1 MKKAFTM
8 IELLVVM
15 VVGAILSAV
24 AVSKIHTSELI
35 DAARSIANDI
45 RYTKILALGDD
56 AYDGT
61 NGYHNKY
68 YRFTIASNKIYKISK
83 TEYNTKGS
91 TPVLAEYAE
100 DFLNPD
106 KRICDFE
113 NNENCATRTAI
124 LKIKKYNITFTP
136 TTPTTTPASGLTPTD
151 TIIFNELGEPLN
163 FNQNPSGFKI
173 EISKGSDIACIYVE
187 KYSGFVH
194 IDKAACK

>member
-61 NGYHNKY
+61 NSYHNKY
-68 YRFTIASNKIYKISK
+68 YRFTILPNENYAINTIELEKDKLK
-83 TEYNTKGS
+83 TYPIT
-91 TPVLAEYAE
+91 VYAE
-100 DFLNPD
+100 DFLKPD

-113 NNENCATRTAI
+113 KDEACATRTAI
-124 LKIKKYNITFTP
+124 HTIKGYNIKFTS
-136 TTPTTTPASGLTPTD
+136 TTPSIPKSPNSITD

-187 KYSGFVH
+187 QYSGFVH

>member
-35 DAARSIANDI
+35 DTARSIANDI
-45 RYTKILALGDD
+45 RYTQILALGDD

-61 NGYHNKY
+61 NKYHDKY

-83 TEYNTKGS
+83 VETNS
-91 TPVLAEYAE
+91 TGTAPTLTEYAE

-106 KRICDFE
+106 KKICDFE
-113 NNENCATRTAI
+113 KDESCATRTAI
-124 LKIKKYNITFTP
+124 LKIKDYNVKLTP
-136 TTPTTTPASGLTPTD
+136 TTPSIPKGTVSPTD

-163 FNQNPSGFKI
+163 YNQNSSGFKI
-173 EISKGSDIACIYVE
+173 EISKSSDIACIYVE
-187 KYSGFVH
+187 KYSGFVY
-194 IDKAACK
+194 IDRAACK